1 MKIPWRVVLFTTN
14 VIIVII
20 VPKGISDISL
30 CFKVYSGEL
39 KNISRKGPPENR
51 AMKVVEVGNQGI
63 PRCAFF
69 WGDLGGGNFKY
80 FLEFSPQIL
89 GEDEPNLT
97 SIFLKWVGSTTN

>member
-1 MKIPWRVVLFTTN
+1 
-14 VIIVII
+14 
-20 VPKGISDISL
+20 L

-69 WGDLGGGNFKY
+69 GGDLGGGNFKY
-80 FLEFSPQIL
+80 LLFSPRIL
-89 GEDEPNLT
+89 GEVMQFDEH
-97 SIFLKWVGSTTN
+97 IFEMGWFNHQLGDDLMAWPMACITRMTLSKK

>member
-51 AMKVVEVGNQGI
+51 AMKG
-63 PRCAFF
+63 CSK
-69 WGDLGGGNFKY
+69 LGTKESPDVP
-80 FLEFSPQIL
+80 FL
-89 GEDEPNLT
+89 G
-97 SIFLKWVGSTTN
+97 